1 MLPGLARFSVASL
14 MTGQAQDQGLFS
26 PYSPS
31 YPGIHSMDKA
41 QVFPTD
47 CYRRQDF
54 AAPPPT
60 PPNSGQQFWPNAS
73 SGWCSPAGMQYG
85 GSLNTYNPN
94 QASAYPCGNYFFS
107 DYNVDRDD
115 KDSKKK
121 RTRTAFSTD
130 QIKSLEKRFVSN
142 HYVVGAERQ
151 KLATELD
158 LSEAQVKVWFQNR
171 RTKYKKEKE
180 LEKLGKRRIK
190 RKGEHHIRKWQIL
203 TKHFGPDTEELF
215 SDQ

>member
-85 GSLNTYNPN
+85 GALNTYNPN
-94 QASAYPCGNYFFS
+94 QGISLQIFTLSKVKMEEIRGIMSIPIRCHETHSAC
-107 DYNVDRDD
+107 
-115 KDSKKK
+115 
-121 RTRTAFSTD
+121 
-130 QIKSLEKRFVSN
+130 I
-142 HYVVGAERQ
+142 
-151 KLATELD
+151 
-158 LSEAQVKVWFQNR
+158 
-171 RTKYKKEKE
+171 
-180 LEKLGKRRIK
+180 
-190 RKGEHHIRKWQIL
+190 
-203 TKHFGPDTEELF
+203 
-215 SDQ
+215 